1 MVDGNFCEKAD
12 GLKQGSITVM
22 SLSRRLYLYIRDPC
36 LDRDSKQSDE
46 RVTDNMLL
54 YRPGASSKIHSV
66 EIVLRGQRK
75 GGRRVS
81 PGTPRTRW
89 LQSDP
94 RSKTLNFKL
103 PSSFPL

>member
-46 RVTDNMLL
+46 RVTDMLTTGL
-54 YRPGASSKIHSV
+54 K
-66 EIVLRGQRK
+66 LLKQD
-75 GGRRVS
+75 RRVGS
-81 PGTPRTRW
+81 NTVI
-89 LQSDP
+89 
-94 RSKTLNFKL
+94 
-103 PSSFPL
+103 PSGQLL